1 MKRFR
6 VVWCHYFQPEVQNKL
21 PPEKFEI
28 LPCSDQKEL
37 ENLISIADF
46 LVIGRY
52 AKATKA
58 VIERG
63 RNLKLIQRAGVLY
76 HDHVDVEAATKA
88 GIPVSVMPMTMAMSV
103 AEHAIT
109 LILALSKE
117 LLEAHRATV
126 LGEYQALGI
135 KPAPTSERSIPNAN
149 WMRLSPQV
157 LYQKVLGIIGMGEIG
172 LAVAKR
178 AKSFGMKII
187 YSDVRR
193 LPTSYEEELNATYVP
208 FETLLREADYVTLH
222 APHTKETEKMI
233 STRELSLMKKSA
245 FLINTSRGGVVDENA
260 LHKALEENGIT
271 GAGLDVFLMEPVPKD
286 NPLLKLKNV
295 ILTPHIAG
303 VSQEA
308 AIKDFDLLCSN
319 ILRVAN
325 GEGALNVVNKQ

>member
-1 MKRFR
+1 MKRFK

-21 PPEKFEI
+21 PPEMFEV
-28 LPCSDQKEL
+28 LPCGDQKEL

-76 HDHVDVEAATKA
+76 HNYVDVETATKA
-88 GIPVSVMPMTMAMSV
+88 GIPVSVMPMAMAMQV

-109 LILALSKE
+109 LMLALSKE
-117 LLEAHRATV
+117 LLQAHRATV

-135 KPAPTSERSIPNAN
+135 KPAPTSERNIPNAN
-149 WMRLSPQV
+149 WMRLSPRV

-172 LAVAKR
+172 VAVAKM
-178 AKSFGMKII
+178 AKGFGMKII
-187 YSDVRR
+187 YFDTCR

-208 FETLLREADYVTLH
+208 FATLLREADYVTLH
-222 APHTKETEKMI
+222 VPHTKETEKMI
-233 STRELSLMKKSA
+233 SVRELSLMKKSA

-260 LHKALEENGIT
+260 LYEVLERNSIA
-271 GAGLDVFLMEPVPKD
+271 GAGLDVYLMEPVPKD
-286 NPLLKLKNV
+286 SPILKLKNA

-308 AIKDFDLLCSN
+308 AIKDFERLCSN

-325 GEGALNVVNKQ
+325 GEKALNVVNKK